1 MGADKRLVAQICKEW
16 GMKEGGG
23 LGERERKVPR
33 GVGKLFMV
41 WSQGLA
47 SEVSVSSSVRA

>member
-41 WSQGLA
+41 
-47 SEVSVSSSVRA
+47 